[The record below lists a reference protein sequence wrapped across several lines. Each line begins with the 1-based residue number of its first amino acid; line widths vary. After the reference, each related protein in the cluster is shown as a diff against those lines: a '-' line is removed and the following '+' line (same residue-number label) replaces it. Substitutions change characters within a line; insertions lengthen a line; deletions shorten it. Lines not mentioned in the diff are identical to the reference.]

1 MNDTMEYKG
10 YHTKPQY
17 ASEDGYFF
25 GKILGINDTV
35 SFHGYSVDEFR
46 AAFEEAVDDYL
57 QLCNEAGKNP
67 EKEYSGQ
74 FVLRL
79 PKEMHRGLAMSAEM
93 KGISLNSF
101 VAELCENYLTN
112 HSVPVEN

>member
-1 MNDTMEYKG
+1 MSDTMEYRG

-17 ASEDGYFF
+17 MGRERYFF

-57 QLCNEAGKNP
+57 QLCKEIGKPP

-79 PKEMHRGLAMSAEM
+79 PQEVHRGLAISAEM

-101 VAELCENYLTN
+101 VTELCESFLATQGR
-112 HSVPVEN
+112 